1 MLNFGYWHTAAFDVA
16 ILASRKQKIG
26 TNQLISI
33 TLATSPWHS
42 EHKPTSNKS
51 PALTA
56 PEKLVIVTS

>member
-1 MLNFGYWHTAAFDVA
+1 MEWLPGIDTMQSNYAGAWYLT
-16 ILASRKQKIG
+16 IYRSQP
-26 TNQLISI
+26 ISI

-56 PEKLVIVTS
+56 PENLVIVTS